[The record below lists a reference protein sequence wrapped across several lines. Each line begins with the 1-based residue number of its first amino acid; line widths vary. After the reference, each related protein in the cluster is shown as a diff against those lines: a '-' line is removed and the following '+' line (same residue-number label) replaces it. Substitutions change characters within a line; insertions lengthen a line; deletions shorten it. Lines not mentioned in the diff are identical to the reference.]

1 MLRASAKHNGQEL
14 DYRAVTGGADA
25 GDTGIPAGDRL
36 IAFAEAVI
44 GEDAARLDA
53 ARRALA
59 DAVGGE
65 GAVDA
70 AGVAGLFNAID
81 RIADATGAPLEDW
94 KLEETE
100 DIRSEIGIDEFAAA
114 KATIEQAA

>member
-1 MLRASAKHNGQEL
+1 MLRASAKHSGQEL

-25 GDTGIPAGDRL
+25 GDTGVPAGDRL
-36 IAFAEAVI
+36 IAFADAVI
-44 GEDAARLDA
+44 DGDAAQLDA

-65 GAVDA
+65 GLVDA

-81 RIADATGAPLEDW
+81 RVADATGAPLEDW

-100 DIRSEIGIDEFAAA
+100 DIRSEIGIGEFAAA
-114 KATIEQAA
+114 KAAVERAA